1 MCVLIARVARDAMN
15 HGLMSNYLQPQP
27 IKVKVPT
34 TSTRKAPVVTQQVQP
49 VQAAPG
55 RPAKFECHY
64 TGDAPLK
71 VTWLRGSQVL
81 SQGPDYQVM
90 LMR

>member
-1 MCVLIARVARDAMN
+1 MPNL
-15 HGLMSNYLQPQP
+15 LQPQQS
-27 IKVKVPT
+27 KVKLPT
-34 TSTRKAPVVTQQVQP
+34 TSTRKAPAVTQQVQP

-64 TGDAPLK
+64 TGDAPLN

-81 SQGPDYQVM
+81 QSGPDYQVM
-90 LMR
+90 LMW